1 MRVHEASD
9 GLCLATKLLHSVASQ
24 PHLQDFDGGFSLQMN
39 MLAEIHIGVA
49 TLSNQTYQ
57 AIVMPTVARIKGC
70 LCYHIIYIIATCE
83 ASPDV
88 SFLNDHF
95 TVTNYCFVSE
105 PFIVRYTCTDRT
117 NIKTG

>member
-49 TLSNQTYQ
+49 TLSNQTDQ
-57 AIVMPTVARIKGC
+57 AIVADLLSNTIFHFPFQSSATRIVLYAFKVKSISCHYLHPLQSG
-70 LCYHIIYIIATCE
+70 
-83 ASPDV
+83 
-88 SFLNDHF
+88 
-95 TVTNYCFVSE
+95 
-105 PFIVRYTCTDRT
+105 
-117 NIKTG
+117 